1 MGRLPEA
8 KETQNLYAKS
18 LKVSRKKLFMF
29 LSGWLVGAQV
39 YLSSMVIH
47 VLRHLP
53 FKITSKE

>member
-1 MGRLPEA
+1 MIKNELMRFMTRWCLPEA

-39 YLSSMVIH
+39 YLSSMVI
-47 VLRHLP
+47 RA
-53 FKITSKE
+53 S